1 MKEFREVTTARELL
15 LDIAEDEKLDD
26 KEFRKK
32 LIKITVVFL
41 KILGMEKVGEEV
53 ENNFQRAV

>member
-1 MKEFREVTTARELL
+1 MEEFREVTTARELL
-15 LDIAEDEKLDD
+15 LDIAEDGELDD
-26 KEFRKK
+26 KKFREK
-32 LIKITVVFL
+32 LIKITVIFL